1 MDIQNQLS
9 KPDLFEEKAQDW
21 DANERIQKLSTA
33 IGAAILEQLP
43 LAPTMHVMDFGAG
56 TGLISGHIA
65 PRVASILAVDVSQ
78 GMLDKLAAK
87 PQLQGKVTT
96 LCQDITEQP
105 LNERFDL
112 IMSAMALHHVEDTE
126 QLLASLAAHLK
137 SGGRAA
143 LADLDPE
150 DGSFH
155 PEDTEG
161 VFHRGFDRQK
171 LQKLMEKSGFENVHF
186 ITAHTVNKE
195 GRDYPVFLVTGEKPG
210 QGNAD

>member
-1 MDIQNQLS
+1 
-9 KPDLFEEKAQDW
+9 
-21 DANERIQKLSTA
+21 
-33 IGAAILEQLP
+33 
-43 LAPTMHVMDFGAG
+43 MHVMDFGAG
-56 TGLISGHIA
+56 TGLISGHVA

-112 IMSAMALHHVEDTE
+112 ILSAMAMHHIEDTE
-126 QLLASLAAHLK
+126 RLLTSLASHLK
-137 SGGRAA
+137 PGGRVA

-155 PEDTEG
+155 PAGTEG

-171 LQKLMEKSGFENVHF
+171 LQQLMEKSGFENVRF

-195 GRDYPVFLVTGEKPG
+195 GRDYPVFLVTGKKTS
-210 QGNAD
+210 